1 MSILIVAPRQP
12 SLPALDD
19 EVAAIVRCFHRPILV
34 QGNVTEAELQRALTP
49 GIEAFWF
56 AGHAGEHGIL
66 LSNDSLLP
74 VNALAQY
81 LSSANVEW
89 SFFNSCDSGG
99 FVRQLQ
105 SAYPHDT
112 YAYITEIADIEA
124 WRTARLVALN
134 YLNVGNILQAVKTAA
149 PAGSTPLRYFP
160 SPDGDGRR
168 MSQRDIESVQEL
180 SEQIAELTK
189 VLAGDGR
196 YQRSGLIDNVRHLE
210 ERLTAILEE
219 QARQRTWLLLNSIMM
234 ALVLVIE
241 LWLRFG
247 R

>member
-19 EVAAIVRCFHRPILV
+19 EVASIVRCFHRPILV
-34 QGNVTEAELQRALTP
+34 QGNVTEADLQRALTTD
-49 GIEAFWF
+49 IEAFWF
-56 AGHAGEHGIL
+56 AGHASDRGVT
-66 LSNDSLLP
+66 LSNDFLLP

-134 YLNVGNILQAVKTAA
+134 YSSVGNILQAVKTAA

-180 SEQIAELTK
+180 SHQLKDLSHALI
-189 VLAGDGR
+189 GDTLSM
-196 YQRSGLIDNVRHLE
+196 QPGLIATVRSLQQDVE
-210 ERLTAILEE
+210 GLR
-219 QARQRTWLLLNSIMM
+219 W
-234 ALVLVIE
+234 
-241 LWLRFG
+241 WLRLNALG
-247 R
+247 WIANGVAWLYVLSILARG

>member
-34 QGNVTEAELQRALTP
+34 QGNVTEAELQHALTP
-49 GIEAFWF
+49 DIEAFWF
-56 AGHAGEHGIL
+56 AGHASEHGIL
-66 LSNDSLLP
+66 LSNEFRLP

-134 YLNVGNILQAVKTAA
+134 YSNVGNILQAVKTAA

-160 SPDGDGRR
+160 SPDGDGQR

-180 SEQIAELTK
+180 SHQLKELSHAL
-189 VLAGDGR
+189 VGDNLSM
-196 YQRSGLIDNVRHLE
+196 QPGLIATVRSLQQDVE
-210 ERLTAILEE
+210 GLR
-219 QARQRTWLLLNSIMM
+219 W
-234 ALVLVIE
+234 
-241 LWLRFG
+241 WLRLNALG
-247 R
+247 WIVNGVAWLYVLSILARG

>member
-12 SLPALDD
+12 SLPTLDD

-49 GIEAFWF
+49 DIEAFWF
-56 AGHAGEHGIL
+56 AGHASEHGIS
-66 LSNDSLLP
+66 LSNEFRLP
-74 VNALAQY
+74 VDALAQY

-89 SFFNSCDSGG
+89 SFFNSCESGL
-99 FVRQLQ
+99 FVSRLQ
-105 SAYPHDT
+105 SSYAHDC

-134 YLNVGNILQAVKTAA
+134 YSNVGNIWQAVKTAA

-168 MSQRDIESVQEL
+168 MSQRDLESVQEL

-196 YQRSGLIDNVRHLE
+196 YQRSGLIDNVRRLE
-210 ERLTAILEE
+210 NRLTAIMDE
-219 QARQRTWLLLNSIMM
+219 QARQRTWLLLNSVMM
-234 ALVLVIE
+234 ALVMIVE
-241 LWLRFG
+241 LWLRARG
-247 R
+247 